1 MKSDVWSAHPNASI
15 LGCYV
20 DGSLT
25 PEERSELEAH
35 LSRCADCRL
44 VARETVHT
52 LARRRRRR
60 HTLSGLGV
68 VTAAAA
74 VVAALAIF
82 PAQETDTG
90 PPLTRGPESS
100 ERVAATI
107 PVFSPERSVS
117 PDTRVDFVWGSMG
130 ADVRYR
136 LSLSTPEG
144 EEIWGVSSP
153 DTVATLPTDVEL
165 TAGRSYV
172 WFVDALLADGGS
184 ATTGLRRLTVR

>member
-1 MKSDVWSAHPNASI
+1 MKSDGWSTHPSAST

-20 DGSLT
+20 DSSLT
-25 PEERSELEAH
+25 PEERNEVDAH

-44 VARETVHT
+44 VMRETAHT
-52 LARRRRRR
+52 LARRRRRL
-60 HTLSGLGV
+60 HTLTGIGIA
-68 VTAAAA
+68 TAAAA

-82 PAQETDTG
+82 PAQESDTEL
-90 PPLTRGPESS
+90 PLTRDPGSY
-100 ERVAATI
+100 ERATTTI
-107 PVFSPERSVS
+107 PVFSPERSAS
-117 PDTRVDFVWGSMG
+117 PGARVDFVWASMG

-144 EEIWGVSSP
+144 EELWGVSSP
-153 DTVATLPTDVEL
+153 DTVATLPANVEL
-165 TAGRSYV
+165 TAGGRYV

>member
-1 MKSDVWSAHPNASI
+1 MKSDGWSAHPSAST

-25 PEERSELEAH
+25 PEERSEVDTH

-44 VARETVHT
+44 VARATVQT

-60 HTLSGLGV
+60 NTLTGIA
-68 VTAAAA
+68 TAATAAA
-74 VVAALAIF
+74 VVTALAIL
-82 PAQETDTG
+82 PADETDTG
-90 PPLTRGPESS
+90 LPLTRGPESS

-107 PVFSPERSVS
+107 PVFSPERSMS
-117 PDTRVDFVWGSMG
+117 PDTRVDFIWASMG
-130 ADVRYR
+130 TDVRYR
-136 LSLSTPEG
+136 LSLSTPAG

-153 DTVATLPTDVEL
+153 DTVATLPPDVEL